1 MTPLA
6 MVAVSALALPAVAA
20 PADNTDGQARMERMQ
35 HWTADREAVFDAK
48 LIGMKA
54 ELKLTADQ
62 EKLWVRSKP
71 RSRTQRRRA

>member
-1 MTPLA
+1 
-6 MVAVSALALPAVAA
+6 
-20 PADNTDGQARMERMQ
+20 MERMQ

-62 EKLWVRSKP
+62 EKLWGPFEAAVQNAAKARME
-71 RSRTQRRRA
+71 RHA